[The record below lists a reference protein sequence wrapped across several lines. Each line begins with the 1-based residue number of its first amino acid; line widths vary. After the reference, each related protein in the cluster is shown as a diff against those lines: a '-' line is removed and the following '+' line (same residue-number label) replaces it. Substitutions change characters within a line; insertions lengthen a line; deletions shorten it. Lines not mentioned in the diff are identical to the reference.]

1 MATSAGTRD
10 LPAVAGGPAAGQAGR
25 ITGVALMTGSAAS
38 SQLGAATAALA
49 FPVLGPA
56 GVVAIRQWVA
66 AAVLLTTVRPK
77 FSSFTRRQWRPVL
90 ALALIFA
97 TMNLSLYLAIDRIG
111 LGLAVTLEF
120 LGPLS
125 VALLA
130 SRRVIDLGCA
140 LVAGAA
146 AVMLGRPQPSTDYA
160 GIGLAVLAATC
171 WAGYILVNRVVGA
184 RLPGSQ
190 GPAAAAS
197 LSALLYVPVGIWVL
211 AGQPVTAT
219 AVGRAA
225 TAGLL
230 CSAIP
235 MVADLLALRR
245 VPARFYGAFMSVNP
259 VFAALTGLVVLGQ
272 SLAWLDWLA
281 IAAIVTANAVGL
293 STGARAQPSGSVAEG
308 GRAPAVDGHD
318 RTGHERRVVRG
329 QERRHAGHFLRLG
342 LAADGLQG
350 GVRLPAGLGGGTLGG
365 RKRRPVAAH
374 VGVDVPGADGVD
386 AKTVGAVVDGQ
397 LPGEVDDAA
406 LGGTVR
412 RGQRRADDAIGGGN
426 VDHGASRLPQ
436 EVRDGRPGTQEG
448 PAQVDG
454 DRPVPGVDVELMEA
468 T

>member
-1 MATSAGTRD
+1 MATSTGIRSQ
-10 LPAVAGGPAAGQAGR
+10 PAVTGGPAAGQADR
-25 ITGVALMTGSAAS
+25 LTGIALMTGSAAS
-38 SQLGAATAALA
+38 VQLGAATAALA

-66 AAVLLTTVRPK
+66 AAVLLTTVRPR
-77 FSSFTRRQWRPVL
+77 FRSFTRRQWRLVL

-140 LVAGAA
+140 LVAGTA
-146 AVMLGRPQPSTDYA
+146 AVVLARPQPSTDYA
-160 GIGLAVLAATC
+160 GIGLAVLAAAC

-190 GPAAAAS
+190 GPAAAAG

-211 AGQPVTAT
+211 AGHPVTAT

-245 VPARFYGAFMSVNP
+245 VPARFYGVFMSVNP

-281 IAAIVTANAVGL
+281 IAAIVTANAVGVSAGRRL
-293 STGARAQPSGSVAEG
+293 TSG
-308 GRAPAVDGHD
+308 
-318 RTGHERRVVRG
+318 
-329 QERRHAGHFLRLG
+329 
-342 LAADGLQG
+342 
-350 GVRLPAGLGGGTLGG
+350 
-365 RKRRPVAAH
+365 
-374 VGVDVPGADGVD
+374 
-386 AKTVGAVVDGQ
+386 
-397 LPGEVDDAA
+397 
-406 LGGTVR
+406 
-412 RGQRRADDAIGGGN
+412 
-426 VDHGASRLPQ
+426 
-436 EVRDGRPGTQEG
+436 
-448 PAQVDG
+448 
-454 DRPVPGVDVELMEA
+454 
-468 T
+468 